1 MRKSIV
7 LFAVENDCPAGGGF
21 EPAPS
26 VLAPEVSPFSTLGLD
41 EGKDDAIDRLIMFG
55 QVFDRSTTKQGS
67 LPHHGLARFP

>member
-41 EGKDDAIDRLIMFG
+41 EGKDDAIDRLIMFE
-55 QVFDRSTTKQGS
+55 QVFGYGEKDRTPPKIQKSV
-67 LPHHGLARFP
+67 